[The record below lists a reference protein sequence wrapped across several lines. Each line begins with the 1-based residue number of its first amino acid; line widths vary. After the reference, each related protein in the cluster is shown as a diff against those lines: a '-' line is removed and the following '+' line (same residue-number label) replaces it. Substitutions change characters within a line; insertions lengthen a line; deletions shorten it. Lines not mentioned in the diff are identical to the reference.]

1 MIPDTKIPCSK
12 SNPQLESVLENID
25 TANKEETGIY
35 ACHTMMN
42 KIITIT
48 QSESCN
54 DVGLYFHQHV
64 FYGKL
69 TVLPTLKENLS
80 NECSHNKKH
89 WAIRYKFPFSF
100 VKFIKDS
107 LTF

>member
-64 FYGKL
+64 FLWKAYCIANLKGK
-69 TVLPTLKENLS
+69 
-80 NECSHNKKH
+80 
-89 WAIRYKFPFSF
+89 
-100 VKFIKDS
+100 S
-107 LTF
+107 L